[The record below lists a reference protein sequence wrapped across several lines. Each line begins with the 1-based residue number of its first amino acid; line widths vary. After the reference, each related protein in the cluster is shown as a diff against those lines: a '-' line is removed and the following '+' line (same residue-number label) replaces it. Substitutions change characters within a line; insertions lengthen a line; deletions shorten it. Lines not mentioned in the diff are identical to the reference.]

1 MQTSLTSRTD
11 RITVTI
17 SAASGWLG
25 VLDHGGLLRI
35 AELRRFN
42 LGCGTAHQLNS
53 YVEAWIYDSQG
64 IRSNP
69 VEVAL
74 TCTT

>member
-1 MQTSLTSRTD
+1 VQTSLTSRTD

-35 AELRRFN
+35 AELRRAFTR
-42 LGCGTAHQLNS
+42 G
-53 YVEAWIYDSQG
+53 
-64 IRSNP
+64 
-69 VEVAL
+69 
-74 TCTT
+74 